1 MKPHFSFFLVFAF
14 FFASA
19 QKKDTV
25 FRQPD
30 CTKFHQAEKE
40 KFDVLE
46 KDFKKVNFSKLNKL
60 IINHIDESRLKKQNL
75 KISLIKRKMTIC
87 GWDIFR
93 DCISKYN
100 LTNNFYNEPQ
110 FARQV
115 QRLVGKQKVPPQL
128 DQDYVISIV
137 DVFLSN
143 GYGVCWA
150 ANDIYKEL
158 IVRFSEKHA
167 FIAVTSFNIERI
179 SNKLN
184 QSICSNKFK
193 ELLDLL
199 KLNAS
204 NPALLEFIDFIL
216 QNKGPYSSLA
226 SETKVKQRVASL
238 RVQYKI

>member
-1 MKPHFSFFLVFAF
+1 MKPYFSFFLVFAF

-75 KISLIKRKMTIC
+75 KISLIKRKMPIC

-100 LTNNFYNEPQ
+100 LTNNFYNDIHFWSSET
-110 FARQV
+110 V
-115 QRLVGKQKVPPQL
+115 LLLQKKLKKNIVPIVSVYSMSYYHTNYYRHEFFTVNPKIINQL
-128 DQDYVISIV
+128 KV
-137 DVFLSN
+137 
-143 GYGVCWA
+143 
-150 ANDIYKEL
+150 
-158 IVRFSEKHA
+158 
-167 FIAVTSFNIERI
+167 
-179 SNKLN
+179 
-184 QSICSNKFK
+184 NKFTFENK
-193 ELLDLL
+193 DYIYFPYNEEKLEISDSDMIFIYFKNHLNKIVEVEIYYNQEQIPQIL
-199 KLNAS
+199 KFQYTNHKWKL
-204 NPALLEFIDFIL
+204 F
-216 QNKGPYSSLA
+216 
-226 SETKVKQRVASL
+226 ETKN
-238 RVQYKI
+238 

>member
-1 MKPHFSFFLVFAF
+1 MNTNFKNYNPMKPHFSFFLVFAF

-100 LTNNFYNEPQ
+100 LTNNFYN
-110 FARQV
+110 
-115 QRLVGKQKVPPQL
+115 
-128 DQDYVISIV
+128 
-137 DVFLSN
+137 
-143 GYGVCWA
+143 
-150 ANDIYKEL
+150 DIH
-158 IVRFSEKHA
+158 FWS
-167 FIAVTSFNIERI
+167 
-179 SNKLN
+179 
-184 QSICSNKFK
+184 
-193 ELLDLL
+193 
-199 KLNAS
+199 
-204 NPALLEFIDFIL
+204 
-216 QNKGPYSSLA
+216 
-226 SETKVKQRVASL
+226 SETVLLLQKKLKKNIPKPSQKQVYSQNSMMMKMNNRSPG
-238 RVQYKI
+238 YSKN